1 MTLFFSLTAQ
11 NSDKILKYMILKSWF
26 LLIIA
31 VTLTSCMTAT
41 APLASK
47 QKDSEAKSFSPPI
60 GKANLY
66 LLRSN
71 TWRYAQFS
79 FESTLDGRR
88 LGAVVV
94 GRYIMRSIEP
104 GSHELEIFNNTNG
117 EALHFQ
123 ANAGDLIFYEL
134 KPYAGWDKTK
144 ARLQQLDEIKGRSQ
158 TTQLERTFS
167 AE

>member
-1 MTLFFSLTAQ
+1 
-11 NSDKILKYMILKSWF
+11 MILKSWF
-26 LLIIA
+26 SLIIA
-31 VTLTSCMTAT
+31 TTLTSCMTAT

-71 TWRYAQFS
+71 TTMSGYDKFS

-104 GSHELEIFNNTNG
+104 GSHTLEIFNNTNG
-117 EALHFQ
+117 EVLNFQ

-134 KPYAGWDKTK
+134 KAYPGWDKIK
-144 ARLQQLDEIKGRSQ
+144 ARIQQLDEIKGRSK

-167 AE
+167 TE